1 MRVWLLPLSRQFKG
15 KSPYKYNAFSIH
27 YTISLNDESGEILA
41 LLGLQVNLFVLIIIL
56 MCIQYLVWVV
66 PDMIFGIWVGNPAI
80 YKYVLP
86 HMTFSFYE

>member
-1 MRVWLLPLSRQFKG
+1 MIVWLLPLSRQFKG
-15 KSPYKYNAFSIH
+15 KSPHKYNAFLIH

-56 MCIQYLVWVV
+56 VCIQYLVWVV

-80 YKYVLP
+80 NK
-86 HMTFSFYE
+86 